1 MNEESV
7 HVLEVPDAG
16 SVVGD
21 CAIGTVGSHT
31 LLVAQVMTVQ
41 HIDRVKPKDPAVKV
55 VSCPLDIWFNICM
68 LLKVNLVCATLLV

>member
-1 MNEESV
+1 MNESV

-31 LLVAQVMTVQ
+31 LLVAQARRCN
-41 HIDRVKPKDPAVKV
+41 ILIGVKPKDPAVKV
-55 VSCPLDIWFNICM
+55 SLSLDIWFNICM

>member
-41 HIDRVKPKDPAVKV
+41 HIDRGEAER
-55 VSCPLDIWFNICM
+55 SGGESR
-68 LLKVNLVCATLLV
+68 LLSLGHLVQYLHVAKVNLVCATLLV